1 MNTRAIKRTPSA
13 LGCLLLVLAAS
24 LSLSAPAH
32 ADVVSTGELVRQSE
46 LESMKGELR
55 AFVARD
61 SVREQL
67 LELGV
72 APADIDQRIDALTDQ
87 EILQMHDNLDSM
99 PAGEGLLGTVIG
111 LLVIFMLLDI
121 AGVTDIF
128 PSI

>member
-1 MNTRAIKRTPSA
+1 MNRTTRKSTPRT
-13 LGCLLLVLAAS
+13 LAS
-24 LSLSAPAH
+24 LMLIMATCLGFSVPSH
-32 ADVVSTGELVRQSE
+32 ADVVSTSALVQQSE
-46 LESMKGELR
+46 LDSMKGELR

-61 SVREQL
+61 AVRDQL

-72 APADIDQRIDALTDQ
+72 EPADIDQRIDALTDQ
-87 EILQMHDNLDSM
+87 EILQMHDNLDSL